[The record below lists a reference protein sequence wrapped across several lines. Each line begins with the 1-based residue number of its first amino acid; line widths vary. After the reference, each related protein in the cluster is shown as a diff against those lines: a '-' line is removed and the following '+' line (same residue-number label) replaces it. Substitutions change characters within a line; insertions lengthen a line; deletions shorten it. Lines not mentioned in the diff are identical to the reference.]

1 MKKSP
6 VFEQTIQAYLEQIEG
21 CDFRLLEDKLGI
33 RAERDSAEIG
43 LLGVPY
49 RVSAQ
54 GISGPDG
61 RPPHTAVGV
70 ILSKYVLMCPGFT
83 PTDSDWVSFKDFR
96 DAAPLIGAFA
106 NTVEAAIAREFA
118 GNTAS
123 LRQAAEKLGAR
134 PPAETYPYDLS
145 LVIPALPRVPLLLL
159 FNDADAE
166 FPPACSVLF
175 ERRAERYLDMECLA
189 MTGMLLA
196 EILIRVW
203 QGAESHEPLGQA
215 KGLDR

>member
-1 MKKSP
+1 MEKSP
-6 VFEQTIQAYLEQIEG
+6 VFDQTIRSYLEQLRG
-21 CDFRLLEDKLGI
+21 CDFRLLEDKLGL
-33 RAERDSAEIG
+33 RAERDAAEIT

-54 GISGPDG
+54 GIAGPGG

-70 ILSKYVLMCPGFT
+70 ILSKYVMMCPGF
-83 PTDSDWVSFKDFR
+83 PPIESDWVSFRDFR

-106 NTVEAAIAREFA
+106 NTVEALIAREFSGHA
-118 GNTAS
+118 PL
-123 LRQAAEKLGAR
+123 LRQAAATLGAR
-134 PPAETYPYDLS
+134 PPAEGYPYDLS
-145 LVIPALPRVPLLLL
+145 LVVPALPRVPLLLL

-175 ERRAERYLDMECLA
+175 ERRAEHYLDMECLA

-196 EILIRVW
+196 DTLVRLR
-203 QGAESHEPLGQA
+203 QGAESHEPLGPA
-215 KGLDR
+215 TDLNH